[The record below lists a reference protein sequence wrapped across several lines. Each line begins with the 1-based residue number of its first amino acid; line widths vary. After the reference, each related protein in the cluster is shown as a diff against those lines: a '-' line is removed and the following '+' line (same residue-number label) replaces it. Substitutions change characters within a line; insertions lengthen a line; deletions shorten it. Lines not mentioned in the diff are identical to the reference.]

1 MDVMIDIETLATTP
15 DSVILTLGALKFD
28 PKSNAEGNSIYH
40 RLDVDSQLKI
50 GRRVDDGTLEW
61 WGKQALQVR
70 EEALGTTNRQALDE
84 VFDSISRFM
93 VGVDNIWA
101 QGPAFDIVILEDVLR
116 QIKRPIPWQFW
127 QIRDSRTLFKLV
139 NEDPRPKNFEG
150 AHNAL
155 TDCYYQA
162 KAVQKVFRLLG
173 LNR

>member
-1 MDVMIDIETLATTP
+1 MDAMIDIETLATPP
-15 DSVILTLGALKFD
+15 DAVILTIGALKFD
-28 PKSNAEGNSIYH
+28 PKTNAEGDSIYH
-40 RLDVDSQLKI
+40 RLDVDSQIKM
-50 GRRVDDGTLEW
+50 GRRVDDDTVAW
-61 WGKQALQVR
+61 WGKQELQVR
-70 EEALGTTNRQALDE
+70 EEALGTTNRERLDV

-101 QGPAFDIVILEDVLR
+101 QGPVFDIALMENMLR
-116 QIKRPIPWQFW
+116 QLERPVPWQFW

>member
-1 MDVMIDIETLATTP
+1 MIDIETLATTP

-28 PKSNAEGNSIYH
+28 PTSSAEGDSIYH

-61 WGKQALQVR
+61 WSKQALEVR
-70 EEALGTTNRQALDE
+70 EEALGTTNRQSLDE
-84 VFDSISRFM
+84 VFASVSKFM
-93 VGVDNIWA
+93 VGVDSIWA
-101 QGPAFDIVILEDVLR
+101 QGPAFDIVILEDILR
-116 QIKRPIPWQFW
+116 QLKRPCPWHFW

-162 KAVQKVFRLLG
+162 KAVQKVFRQLG
-173 LNR
+173 LSR

>member
-28 PKSNAEGNSIYH
+28 PKSNAEGDSIYH

-61 WGKQALQVR
+61 WSKQALEVK
-70 EEALGTTNRQALDE
+70 EEALGTTNRQSLDE
-84 VFDSISRFM
+84 VFASISKFM

-101 QGPAFDIVILEDVLR
+101 QGPAFDIVILEDILR
-116 QIKRPIPWQFW
+116 QLERPCPWHFW

-162 KAVQKVFRLLG
+162 KAVQKVFRQLG